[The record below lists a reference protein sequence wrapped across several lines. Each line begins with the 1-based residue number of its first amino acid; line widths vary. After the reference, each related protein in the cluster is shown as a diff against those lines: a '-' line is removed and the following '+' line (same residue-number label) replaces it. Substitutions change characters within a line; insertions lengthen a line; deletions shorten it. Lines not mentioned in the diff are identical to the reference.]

1 MRVDAGRCLLVR
13 QRAIGRRRR
22 RLHAVLGDGRGG
34 ASALRAAE
42 HLIRHWWLLRGA
54 PPQVPE
60 SGAPPA
66 WGWRGPPAPRHS
78 AAILLLVGCTHA
90 AGVARAQ
97 ELCDVLA
104 QCLMTNPADRP
115 SAKHL
120 LRHRFFSRRAARDAG
135 GLVSALLLRLPPP
148 PPPPGAAPAGKA
160 RLARVRAR
168 RRRRPR
174 CCLRA
179 HMDAAMAMGMGHG
192 CTPQF

>member
-1 MRVDAGRCLLVR
+1 
-13 QRAIGRRRR
+13 
-22 RLHAVLGDGRGG
+22 
-34 ASALRAAE
+34 
-42 HLIRHWWLLRGA
+42 
-54 PPQVPE
+54 
-60 SGAPPA
+60 
-66 WGWRGPPAPRHS
+66 
-78 AAILLLVGCTHA
+78 LLVGCTHA